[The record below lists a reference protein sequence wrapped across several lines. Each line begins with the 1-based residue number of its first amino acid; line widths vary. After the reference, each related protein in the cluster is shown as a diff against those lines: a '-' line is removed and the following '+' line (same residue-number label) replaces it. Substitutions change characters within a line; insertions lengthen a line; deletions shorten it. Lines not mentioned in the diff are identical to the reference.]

1 MVGKNPKIR
10 YSGSP
15 FTLGFDEAALP
26 RYVLSVEI
34 NKGKETSVSKIKIP
48 SYNIYKRISGNCES
62 IRKQLQMYDTKQEQ
76 TVYVEICYKREDGIN
91 INDELE
97 DLITELE
104 DLNVYVISRKVQVE
118 ENDLFDTNY
127 NFDSRE
133 VKNLLPEDIFKALI
147 LRNFPEDLS
156 SLSEEDAE
164 KRKDEVL
171 NSYLS
176 IFMEAYNRAEANN
189 FGDKK

>member
-34 NKGKETSVSKIKIP
+34 NKGKETSVSKIEIP

-76 TVYVEICYKREDGIN
+76 PVYVEICYKREDGIN

-127 NFDSRE
+127 SFDSRE

-164 KRKDEVL
+164 KRKNEVL

>member
-1 MVGKNPKIR
+1 
-10 YSGSP
+10 
-15 FTLGFDEAALP
+15 
-26 RYVLSVEI
+26 
-34 NKGKETSVSKIKIP
+34 
-48 SYNIYKRISGNCES
+48 
-62 IRKQLQMYDTKQEQ
+62 MYDTKQEQ

-127 NFDSRE
+127 SFDSRE

>member
-1 MVGKNPKIR
+1 M
-10 YSGSP
+10 
-15 FTLGFDEAALP
+15 
-26 RYVLSVEI
+26 
-34 NKGKETSVSKIKIP
+34 
-48 SYNIYKRISGNCES
+48 
-62 IRKQLQMYDTKQEQ
+62 
-76 TVYVEICYKREDGIN
+76 
-91 INDELE
+91 
-97 DLITELE
+97 
-104 DLNVYVISRKVQVE
+104 NVYVIRRKVQVE

-176 IFMEAYNRAEANN
+176 IFMEDYNRAEANN